1 MPKNTLVLIDG
12 NAIMHRAYHAL
23 PLLSTDKGIS
33 TQVIYGFLSM
43 LYKIVFE
50 FSPTH
55 LTIAFDTPK
64 PTFRHQLF
72 KEYQGQ
78 RPKIEDSFRKQIPL
92 VKEAIDLS
100 GIYRLEKEGY
110 EADDII
116 GTVCKSLEKD
126 DNFNIF
132 VISGDK
138 DILQLVN
145 NHVYVASP
153 ISGLTTIK
161 IYDEKKVLEKFG
173 ILPKQ
178 IVDYKA
184 LTGDPSDNYP
194 GAKGIGPVTASK
206 LIKQFGTLDN
216 LYQNL
221 NQIGSEKIKKI
232 LIQEKEKVYLS
243 KKLATILTDLPI
255 KIDIE
260 KMRFFGF
267 NKKLKDF
274 LKRYQIYSLLKR
286 IFGEEKEKKEKKQEE
301 KYKIEQET
309 LF

>member
-1 MPKNTLVLIDG
+1 MSKNTLILIDG

-23 PLLSTDKGIS
+23 PPLSTTDGAP
-33 TQVIYGFLSM
+33 TQVIFGFLSM
-43 LYKIVFE
+43 VYKVVSD

-55 LTIAFDTPK
+55 LAVAFDTPK

-72 KEYQGQ
+72 REYQSQ
-78 RPKIEDSFRKQIPL
+78 RPKIEDNFKKQIPL
-92 VKEAIDLS
+92 VKEAVDLS

-116 GTVCKSLEKD
+116 GTICKNLEKNND
-126 DNFNIF
+126 FNIF
-132 VISGDK
+132 IISGDK
-138 DILQLVN
+138 DILQLIN
-145 NHVYVASP
+145 NNVYVASP
-153 ISGLTTIK
+153 VSGLTTIK
-161 IYDEKKVLEKFG
+161 IYDEKKVLEKLG
-173 ILPKQ
+173 VLPKQ

-184 LTGDPSDNYP
+184 LIGDQSDNYK

-206 LIKQFGTLDN
+206 LINQFGTIDN
-216 LYQNL
+216 LYQNI
-221 NQIGSEKIKKI
+221 NQIQSEKIKKI
-232 LIQEKEKVYLS
+232 LLQEKEKVYLS

-255 KIDIE
+255 EIDIN

-274 LKRYQIYSLLKR
+274 LERCQIHSLVKR
-286 IFGEEKEKKEKKQEE
+286 IFGEEKKEKKQEE
-301 KYKIEQET
+301 KPKIEQNT

>member
-1 MPKNTLVLIDG
+1 MSKNTLILIDG

-23 PLLSTDKGIS
+23 PPLSTTDGAP
-33 TQVIYGFLSM
+33 TQVIFGFLSM
-43 LYKIVFE
+43 VYKVASD

-55 LTIAFDTPK
+55 LAVAFDTPK

-72 KEYQGQ
+72 KEYQSQ
-78 RPKIEDSFRKQIPL
+78 RPKIEDNFKKQIPL
-92 VKEAIDLS
+92 VKEAVDLS

-116 GTVCKSLEKD
+116 GTICKNLEKHND
-126 DNFNIF
+126 FNIF
-132 VISGDK
+132 IISGDK
-138 DILQLVN
+138 DILQLIN
-145 NHVYVASP
+145 NHVYVTSP
-153 ISGLTTIK
+153 VSGLTTIK

-173 ILPKQ
+173 VLPKQ

-184 LTGDPSDNYP
+184 LIGDQSDNYK

-206 LIKQFGTLDN
+206 LINQFGTIDN
-216 LYQNL
+216 LYQNI
-221 NQIGSEKIKKI
+221 NQIESEKIKKI
-232 LIQEKEKVYLS
+232 LIQEKEKVYLF

-255 KIDIE
+255 EIDIN

-274 LKRYQIYSLLKR
+274 LEKYQINSLVKR
-286 IFGEEKEKKEKKQEE
+286 IFGEEEKKEKKQEE
-301 KYKIEQET
+301 KPKIEQKT

>member
-1 MPKNTLVLIDG
+1 MSKNTLILIDG

-23 PLLSTDKGIS
+23 PPLSTTDGTP
-33 TQVIYGFLSM
+33 TQVIFGFLSM
-43 LYKIVFE
+43 VYKVVAD

-55 LTIAFDTPK
+55 LTVAFDTPK

-72 KEYQGQ
+72 KEYQSQ
-78 RPKIEDSFRKQIPL
+78 RPKIEDNFKKQIPL
-92 VKEAIDLS
+92 VKEAVDFS

-116 GTVCKSLEKD
+116 GTICKNLEKHND
-126 DNFNIF
+126 FNIF
-132 VISGDK
+132 IISGDK
-138 DILQLVN
+138 DILQLIN
-145 NHVYVASP
+145 NNVYVASP
-153 ISGLTTIK
+153 VSGLTTIK

-173 ILPKQ
+173 VLPKQ

-184 LTGDPSDNYP
+184 LIGDQSDNYK

-206 LIKQFGTLDN
+206 LINQFGTIDN
-216 LYQNL
+216 LYQNI
-221 NQIGSEKIKKI
+221 NQIQSEKIKKI
-232 LIQEKEKVYLS
+232 LLQEKEKVYLS

-255 KIDIE
+255 EIDIN

-267 NKKLKDF
+267 NKKVKDF
-274 LKRYQIYSLLKR
+274 LERYQIHSLVKR
-286 IFGEEKEKKEKKQEE
+286 IFGEEKKEKKQEE
-301 KYKIEQET
+301 KPKTEQNT

>member
-1 MPKNTLVLIDG
+1 MSKNTLILIDG

-23 PLLSTDKGIS
+23 PPLSTTDGTP
-33 TQVIYGFLSM
+33 TQVLFGFLSM
-43 LYKIVFE
+43 VYKVVSD

-55 LTIAFDTPK
+55 LAVAFDTPK

-72 KEYQGQ
+72 KEYQSQ
-78 RPKIEDSFRKQIPL
+78 RPKIEDNFKKQIPL
-92 VKEAIDLS
+92 VKEAVDLS

-116 GTVCKSLEKD
+116 GTICRNLEKHND
-126 DNFNIF
+126 FNIF
-132 VISGDK
+132 IISGDK
-138 DILQLVN
+138 DILQLIN
-145 NHVYVASP
+145 NNVYVASP
-153 ISGLTTIK
+153 VSGLTTIK

-173 ILPKQ
+173 VLPKQ

-184 LTGDPSDNYP
+184 LIGDQSDNYK

-206 LIKQFGTLDN
+206 LINQFRTIDN
-216 LYQNL
+216 LYQNI
-221 NQIGSEKIKKI
+221 NQIESEKIKKI

-255 KIDIE
+255 EIDIN

-274 LKRYQIYSLLKR
+274 LERYQIHSLVKR
-286 IFGEEKEKKEKKQEE
+286 IFEEEKKEKKQEE
-301 KYKIEQET
+301 KPKIEQNT